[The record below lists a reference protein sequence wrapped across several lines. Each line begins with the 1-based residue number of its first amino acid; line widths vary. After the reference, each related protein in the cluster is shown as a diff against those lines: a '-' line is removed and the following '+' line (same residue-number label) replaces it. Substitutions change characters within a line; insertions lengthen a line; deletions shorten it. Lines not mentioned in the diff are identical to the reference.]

1 MRRNL
6 STYFLEEMDEAGVN
20 KEVLVG
26 RQAGHRIISNRIA
39 PI

>member
-6 STYFLEEMDEAGVN
+6 STYSLEERDEAGVN
-20 KEVLVG
+20 KELLVG
-26 RQAGHRIISNRIA
+26 RQAGHRIVSNRIA